1 MRSYVR
7 ESIKLGNG
15 RTLIT
20 HYTTSEYLW
29 INVIKLPFFL
39 ILWSF
44 EIIFWLF
51 FFIFKYTFII
61 MWLIV
66 KWTFIGL
73 GKGFGALFRRLFHRR

>member
-20 HYTTSEYLW
+20 HYTPSEYLW
-29 INVIKLPFFL
+29 ISVIKFLFFL
-39 ILWSF
+39 ILWPV
-44 EIIFWLF
+44 EITFWLF
-51 FFIFKYTFII
+51 FYSIKYGCILL
-61 MWLIV
+61 WLIV

-73 GKGFGALFRRLFHRR
+73 GKGLSALFRWIFHRR